1 MRILVVDDEN
11 IVLDSCRKVLVS
23 EGYDVCLVPSADK
36 AIDAMENDDFTVLLV
51 DIMMPEHDGLYL
63 MEEIKKKWPDKPV
76 IVMSGYD
83 TADTIK
89 KAAEKG
95 SAGFINKPFTPDE
108 LIGTIKRVLGG
119 E

>member
-1 MRILVVDDEN
+1 MKILVVDDEN

-36 AIDAMENDDFTVLLV
+36 AIAAMEDDGFNLLLV
-51 DIMMPEHDGLYL
+51 DVMMPEHDGLYL
-63 MEEIKKKWPDKPV
+63 MEEIKKRWPNKPV

-89 KAAEKG
+89 KAVEKG
-95 SAGFINKPFTPDE
+95 SDGFINKPFTPDE
-108 LIGTIKRVLGG
+108 LINMIQKVLGG
-119 E
+119 G

>member
-1 MRILVVDDEN
+1 MKILVVDDEN

-36 AIDAMENDDFTVLLV
+36 AIAAMEDDDFNLLLV

-63 MEEIKKKWPDKPV
+63 MEEIKKRWPNKPV

-89 KAAEKG
+89 KATEKG

-108 LIGTIKRVLGG
+108 LINMIQKVLGG

>member
-1 MRILVVDDEN
+1 MKILVVDDEN

-36 AIDAMENDDFTVLLV
+36 AIAAMEDDDFNLLLV

-63 MEEIKKKWPDKPV
+63 MEEIKKRWPNKPV

-89 KAAEKG
+89 KAADQG
-95 SAGFINKPFTPDE
+95 SDGFINKPFTPDE
-108 LIGTIKRVLGG
+108 LINMIQKVLGG